1 MRRWCGLLALAT
13 APPHTLAQAVKE
25 LLAVCA
31 RMRARWAL
39 CKVAVVHRL
48 GVVPVGQASVIVA
61 VSSAHRAE
69 ALAATAYGIDE
80 LKAR

>member
-1 MRRWCGLLALAT
+1 
-13 APPHTLAQAVKE
+13 
-25 LLAVCA
+25 
-31 RMRARWAL
+31 MRARWAL